1 VNMMAVLLM
10 VADAVNVVDVA
21 IVIDDQNLRPILI
34 GCAWTTEV
42 AFGSDCC
49 GDGLICVTE

>member
-34 GCAWTTEV
+34 AV
-42 AFGSDCC
+42 ARGPRKSHSVP
-49 GDGLICVTE
+49 IVVVTV